1 MKNMIMKEWCILM
14 MSFLNDFLTFN
25 QNAFLS
31 IFYFVFQNIWLIL
44 GLVSIGYI
52 FVAEQLLDTENEVRD
67 EREIL

>member
-1 MKNMIMKEWCILM
+1 M

-31 IFYFVFQNIWLIL
+31 IFYFVYQNIWLIL
-44 GLVSIGYI
+44 GLVSIGYV

>member
-1 MKNMIMKEWCILM
+1 M

-25 QNAFLS
+25 QNAFIS
-31 IFYFVFQNIWLIL
+31 IFYFVYQNIWLIL
-44 GLVSIGYI
+44 GLVSIGYV

>member
-1 MKNMIMKEWCILM
+1 M

-31 IFYFVFQNIWLIL
+31 IFYFVYQNIWLIL
-44 GLVSIGYI
+44 GLVSIGYV
-52 FVAEQLLDTENEVRD
+52 FVAEQFLDTENEVRD

>member
-1 MKNMIMKEWCILM
+1 M
-14 MSFLNDFLTFN
+14 MSFLNDFLIFN

-31 IFYFVFQNIWLIL
+31 IFYFVYQNIWLIL
-44 GLVSIGYI
+44 GLVSIGYV

>member
-1 MKNMIMKEWCILM
+1 M

-31 IFYFVFQNIWLIL
+31 IFYFVYQNIWLIL
-44 GLVSIGYI
+44 GLVSVGYI
-52 FVAEQLLDTENEVRD
+52 FVAEQLFDNENEVRD

>member
-1 MKNMIMKEWCILM
+1 M
-14 MSFLNDFLTFN
+14 MNFLNDFLAFN

-31 IFYFVFQNIWLIL
+31 IFYFIYQNIWLIL

>member
-1 MKNMIMKEWCILM
+1 M

-31 IFYFVFQNIWLIL
+31 IFYFVYQNIWLIL

-52 FVAEQLLDTENEVRD
+52 FVAEQLLDTENEVLD

>member
-1 MKNMIMKEWCILM
+1 M

>member
-1 MKNMIMKEWCILM
+1 M
-14 MSFLNDFLTFN
+14 MNFLNDFLTFN

-31 IFYFVFQNIWLIL
+31 IFYFVYQNIWLIF

>member
-1 MKNMIMKEWCILM
+1 M

-31 IFYFVFQNIWLIL
+31 IFYFVYQNIWLIL
-44 GLVSIGYI
+44 GLVSIGYV
-52 FVAEQLLDTENEVRD
+52 FVAEQRLDTENEVRD

>member
-1 MKNMIMKEWCILM
+1 M

-31 IFYFVFQNIWLIL
+31 IFYFVYQNIWLIL
-44 GLVSIGYI
+44 GLVSIGYV
-52 FVAEQLLDTENEVRD
+52 FVAEQLLDTENEIRD

>member
-1 MKNMIMKEWCILM
+1 M

-31 IFYFVFQNIWLIL
+31 IFYFVYQNIWLIL

-67 EREIL
+67 ERQIL

>member
-1 MKNMIMKEWCILM
+1 

-31 IFYFVFQNIWLIL
+31 IFYFVYQNIWLIL

-52 FVAEQLLDTENEVRD
+52 FVAEQLMDTENEVRD

>member
-1 MKNMIMKEWCILM
+1 M
-14 MSFLNDFLTFN
+14 MNFLNDFLIFN

-31 IFYFVFQNIWLIL
+31 IFYFIYQNIWLIL

>member
-1 MKNMIMKEWCILM
+1 M
-14 MSFLNDFLTFN
+14 MSYLNDFLTFN

-31 IFYFVFQNIWLIL
+31 IFYFVYQNIWLIL
-44 GLVSIGYI
+44 GLVSIGYV

>member
-1 MKNMIMKEWCILM
+1 M

-31 IFYFVFQNIWLIL
+31 IFYFVYQNIWLIL
-44 GLVSIGYI
+44 GLISIGYI

>member
-1 MKNMIMKEWCILM
+1 M
-14 MSFLNDFLTFN
+14 MNFLNDFLTFN

-31 IFYFVFQNIWLIL
+31 IFYFIYQNIWLIL

>member
-1 MKNMIMKEWCILM
+1 M

-31 IFYFVFQNIWLIL
+31 IFYFVYQNIWLIL
-44 GLVSIGYI
+44 GLMSIGYV

>member
-1 MKNMIMKEWCILM
+1 M

-31 IFYFVFQNIWLIL
+31 IFYFVYQNIWLIL
-44 GLVSIGYI
+44 GLLSIGYV

>member
-1 MKNMIMKEWCILM
+1 M

-31 IFYFVFQNIWLIL
+31 IFYFVYQNIWLIL
-44 GLVSIGYI
+44 GLVSIGYV
-52 FVAEQLLDTENEVRD
+52 FVAEQLMDTENEVRD

>member
-1 MKNMIMKEWCILM
+1 M

-31 IFYFVFQNIWLIL
+31 IFYFVYQNIWLIL
-44 GLVSIGYI
+44 GLVSNGYV
-52 FVAEQLLDTENEVRD
+52 FVAEQLLETENEVRD

>member
-1 MKNMIMKEWCILM
+1 M

-31 IFYFVFQNIWLIL
+31 IFYFVYQNIWLIL
-44 GLVSIGYI
+44 GLVSVGYI

>member
-1 MKNMIMKEWCILM
+1 M

-31 IFYFVFQNIWLIL
+31 IFYFVYQNIWLIL

-52 FVAEQLLDTENEVRD
+52 FVAEQLLDTENEVHD

>member
-1 MKNMIMKEWCILM
+1 M

-31 IFYFVFQNIWLIL
+31 IFYFVYQHIWLIL

>member
-1 MKNMIMKEWCILM
+1 MGL
-14 MSFLNDFLTFN
+14 FQDFITFN

-31 IFYFVFQNIWLIL
+31 ILYFVVKNIWLIL
-44 GLVSIGYI
+44 GFVSIGYI